1 MSNRQQPPLPASPV
15 PELGG
20 GGGWTPYDYA
30 MAAAFALP
38 FVVCAPLLAIPPLWV
53 TVMMAPSD

>member
-1 MSNRQQPPLPASPV
+1 MSNRQQPPRPAGPV
-15 PELGG
+15 PQRGSG
-20 GGGWTPYDYA
+20 AGWTPCDYA

-38 FVVCAPLLAIPPLWV
+38 FVLCAPLLATPPLWV